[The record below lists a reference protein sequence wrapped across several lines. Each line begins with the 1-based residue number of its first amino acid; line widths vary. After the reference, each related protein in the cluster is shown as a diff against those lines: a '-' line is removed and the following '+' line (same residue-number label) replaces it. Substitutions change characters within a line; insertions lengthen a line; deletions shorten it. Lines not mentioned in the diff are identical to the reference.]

1 MECTKYDVYR
11 NDTVIAEY
19 MTLTTALLLIE
30 AYQNHYYN
38 DNNFTIHTKYKENH
52 EQAFVDNF
60 LTVVVNDMQHH

>member
-30 AYQNHYYN
+30 AYYNRYYN
-38 DNNFTIHTKYKENH
+38 DNNFTMTIRPCDKRKAVGEESIKN
-52 EQAFVDNF
+52 V
-60 LTVVVNDMQHH
+60 